1 MSLSRNQS
9 LPGHVQNQKRE
20 SLGEVYDLTFDY
32 DFARVPR
39 GVGDTQMRIDY
50 SNMEGY
56 WDSVVDRAGETKK
69 KRSLASMSGNHKRWL
84 EEEWRD
90 DLHNG
95 GLSRAELHKRWF
107 GSDIVEWLKNL
118 VSVAGIDPKLSH
130 SIDEEI
136 TAVIVDE
143 KFNCPVGPVTLQAT
157 LRAEAR
163 AHIKVDTSFGLT
175 IITTMTFPP
184 DLSNSYLYLKNK
196 GEVTAKFTLD
206 AIASL
211 SYSSGNRELFGLE
224 NFPGATFHV
233 PGILT
238 LGPNFRLLGSLNAG
252 VVLAGH
258 LESQVSIASWSIQQT
273 YPQQEPGFQPQDL
286 QNPNRDG
293 TQILGQPTF
302 DYSVS
307 ASGEIVTHLLP
318 TITFGID
325 FEPRWKVDSCKVD
338 LVADGWVRFHATA
351 EASSGNTK
359 CPFSYG
365 VDAGADLYAQLT
377 VPKLFGWGSGSRFD
391 IGQVSPKQIVVGG
404 SCPKSEKRSIH
415 SVNARLD
422 GNEFLSAPY
431 SGEIQV
437 KTRHPNVFYYV
448 AIADR
453 GRHRPTKQ
461 QD

>member
-1 MSLSRNQS
+1 M
-9 LPGHVQNQKRE
+9 
-20 SLGEVYDLTFDY
+20 
-32 DFARVPR
+32 
-39 GVGDTQMRIDY
+39 
-50 SNMEGY
+50 
-56 WDSVVDRAGETKK
+56 
-69 KRSLASMSGNHKRWL
+69 
-84 EEEWRD
+84 
-90 DLHNG
+90 
-95 GLSRAELHKRWF
+95 
-107 GSDIVEWLKNL
+107 EWLKNL
-118 VSVAGIDPKLSH
+118 VSVAGIDPKKSH
-130 SIDEEI
+130 SIDEQI

-143 KFNCPVGPVTLQAT
+143 KFNCPVGPATLQAT
-157 LRAEAR
+157 LNAEVQ

-175 IITTMTFPP
+175 IITTLKSSP
-184 DLSNSYLYLKNK
+184 DLRNSYLYLKNK

-211 SYSSGNRELFGLE
+211 SYRSGNQELFGLE
-224 NFPGATFHV
+224 NFPGATFRV

-238 LGPNFRLLGSLNAG
+238 LGPNFRLLGSLEAG

-293 TQILGQPTF
+293 TEILGQPTF
-302 DYSVS
+302 NYSVT

-338 LVADGWVRFHATA
+338 LVADGWVRFHA
-351 EASSGNTK
+351 EASNVNTD

-365 VDAGADLYAQLT
+365 VDAGADLYAEMT
-377 VPKLFGWGSGSRFD
+377 VPDLFGWGSGSRFD
-391 IGQVSPKQIVVGG
+391 IAQVSPKQIVAGG
-404 SCPKSEKRSIH
+404 SCPKSEKRSIS

-422 GNEFLSAPY
+422 GNGFLSAPS
-431 SGEIQV
+431 SGEMQV
-437 KTRHPNVFYYV
+437 KTRHPNILYYI
-448 AIADR
+448 AIADC
-453 GRHRPTKQ
+453 GGHRPTKW